1 MGAGRLLKKNQ
12 DGSRKTL
19 WQLATSLISRV
30 RGANQEKPKR
40 LPETPT
46 HDEVQTGDVVAA
58 IIDIL
63 KMRTSIRLNRINEEM
78 DRIAKTEETLEA
90 RGLQLSGS
98 LLISLKQLQAEEAL
112 ADEEF
117 QGLTV
122 LETLFVTSDPK
133 LFIRTV
139 QMRTI
144 EMARTQNPDIV

>member
-1 MGAGRLLKKNQ
+1 
-12 DGSRKTL
+12 
-19 WQLATSLISRV
+19 
-30 RGANQEKPKR
+30 
-40 LPETPT
+40 
-46 HDEVQTGDVVAA
+46 
-58 IIDIL
+58 
-63 KMRTSIRLNRINEEM
+63 M